1 MPHGQST
8 GEISKGRVLTK
19 QLIQLWLME
28 RVWDMTN
35 VNREHKRYLFIN
47 RQTKREGFTGSRFRP
62 FIIIKVADGWE
73 TVQKLKVLKGKV
85 KLVIQKGRNDVRRL
99 LYDTFFFTIEGT
111 IVSEES
117 EYQHKYTNRYA
128 AVCR

>member
-28 RVWDMTN
+28 RVWNMMN

-47 RQTKREGFTGSRFRP
+47 RQTKRKGFTGSRFRP

-111 IVSEES
+111 V
-117 EYQHKYTNRYA
+117 
-128 AVCR
+128 V